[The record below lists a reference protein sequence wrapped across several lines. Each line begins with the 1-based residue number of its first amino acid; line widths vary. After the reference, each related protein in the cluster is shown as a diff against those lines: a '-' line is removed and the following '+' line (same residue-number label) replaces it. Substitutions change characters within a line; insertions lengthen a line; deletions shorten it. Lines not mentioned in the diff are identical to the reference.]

1 MRFVKIRRSRP
12 SGLGLPRS
20 PSPALPPRG
29 GPSAGRRSLGRGGV
43 ARMGPGGARGGPA
56 GPAGRAGGRAA
67 GARAGVRRVFLRHDA
82 LEEDVVLACEGLATV
97 GEVGEE
103 AGRALGALGVRV
115 PAEGFRDLRRKA
127 DHRRLEPRQ
136 LVADQLEDSAVVLV
150 DYTGARAPPPPH
162 VKVRHPKLNS
172 NILVWVPLFDL
183 AGASLEQVRLR
194 AERMMQ
200 RSDPALRISGLVRP
214 SASENPGNEQSPRTQ
229 APLPLVRPWEES
241 LRPGDTVVAT
251 PGKTLPSPRT
261 RPRRKRRDSVVFAN
275 PDGQGG
281 GGSFAEPCPGGGGG
295 DATSP
300 FGEDDQIDGDLSL
313 GSTPRD
319 LQHHVDNP
327 LHETLRSG
335 EKVRV
340 SGDGDVTEFMSKLP
354 GGSWAVF
361 SGDATPLGQGKSF
374 SEVHAIEMSP
384 R

>member
-1 MRFVKIRRSRP
+1 
-12 SGLGLPRS
+12 
-20 PSPALPPRG
+20 
-29 GPSAGRRSLGRGGV
+29 
-43 ARMGPGGARGGPA
+43 
-56 GPAGRAGGRAA
+56 
-67 GARAGVRRVFLRHDA
+67 VFLRHDA

-97 GEVGEE
+97 GEVSEE

-115 PAEGFRDLRRKA
+115 PAEGFRELRRKA
-127 DHRRLEPRQ
+127 DNLRLEPRQ
-136 LVADQLEDSAVVLV
+136 LVADKLEDSAVVLV
-150 DYTGARAPPPPH
+150 DYTGERGPQPPH

-200 RSDPALRISGLVRP
+200 RSDPALRISGLVLP
-214 SASENPGNEQSPRTQ
+214 SASENQENQSPRTQ

-241 LRPGDTVVAT
+241 LRPGDTVLAT
-251 PGKTLPSPRT
+251 PGKCLPSPRT

-281 GGSFAEPCPGGGGG
+281 GSFAEPSPRGGG
-295 DATSP
+295 DAMSP
-300 FGEDDQIDGDLSL
+300 FGEDDQIDGDLTP

-319 LQHHVDNP
+319 LQFHIDNP

-354 GGSWAVF
+354 GGNWAVF

-374 SEVHAIEMSP
+374 GEVHAIEMSP